1 MLNSKFKLSY
11 FISIILIVIIL
22 FGLGFTYRSNNYP
35 VDVYNVYLKAM
46 NGDDAAAEALRRFR
60 NWLPGQNIFYAKIP
74 LDYLIMNNVYEWANP
89 GYLQRLERNLHN
101 KTGQDYWF
109 NEGLFV
115 K

>member
-1 MLNSKFKLSY
+1 
-11 FISIILIVIIL
+11 
-22 FGLGFTYRSNNYP
+22 
-35 VDVYNVYLKAM
+35 
-46 NGDDAAAEALRRFR
+46 
-60 NWLPGQNIFYAKIP
+60 
-74 LDYLIMNNVYEWANP
+74 MNNVYEWANP